1 MRTLRAEWTKFRTVR
16 GWVLAMIVASAAIV
30 GLGVLPGMQGTCR
43 ADCGLPVGPGG
54 EEVTDA
60 FTFLHQSL
68 TGDGT
73 ITARLTSMTGVLPVD
88 PDPSAE
94 QSGGT
99 GPSAANG
106 AAAGRPGL
114 VPWAKAGLLLKDG
127 TRPGSAYAAVML
139 TGAHGVRLQYDY
151 THDVAGP
158 ATTPTPQWL
167 RLTRTGDV
175 VRAEVSADGTSWQT
189 VGTAELGGLPATV
202 EVGLFATSP
211 QYSATTSGAFG
222 MSGASGGPTQATGV
236 FENVSLSGT
245 AGGAW
250 RGEKVGG
257 ADDSASGTS
266 DDNGRFTVSGSGDIA
281 PAVSGAAGLGVT
293 ITQTLVGT
301 FAGLIVVVVVGT
313 MFITAEYRRGLVRTT
328 MAANP
333 RRGRTLAAKAVVLG
347 AVTFATS
354 LPGVAAVV
362 VIGRKVLRANGV
374 YVHAVSTA
382 TEIQVIVGTAAVLAV
397 SAVLALALGTIVRRS
412 AAAVTTAIVAIVLP
426 YLLTMTVL
434 PAGAGQWLLRLT
446 PAAAFAVQQSTPQY
460 AQVDNIYTPV
470 NGYFPLAPW
479 AGFAVLCGW
488 TALALAAATLLVRR
502 RDV

>member
-1 MRTLRAEWTKFRTVR
+1 MSYLRAEWTKFRTVR

-30 GLGVLPGMQGTCR
+30 GLGIMPGMQGTCGD
-43 ADCGLPVGPGG
+43 DCGLPTGPGG

-73 ITARLTSMTGVLPVD
+73 ITAQLTSLTGILPAD

-94 QSGGT
+94 ESRGT

-106 AAAGRPGL
+106 TASGRPGL
-114 VPWAKAGLLLKDG
+114 VPWAKAGILLKDG

-151 THDVAGP
+151 THDLAGP
-158 ATTPTPQWL
+158 KATQPQWL
-167 RLTRTGDV
+167 RLTRTGDAV
-175 VRAEVSADGTSWQT
+175 KAEVSADGSTWDT
-189 VGTAELGGLPATV
+189 VGTAELTGLPATV
-202 EVGLFATSP
+202 EIGLFATSP
-211 QYSATTSGAFG
+211 QYSAATSGAFG
-222 MSGASGGPTQATGV
+222 ISGAFGGPTQATGV
-236 FENVSLSGT
+236 FENVSVTGT
-245 AGGAW
+245 ATGSW
-250 RGEKVGG
+250 HGEKVGG
-257 ADDSASGTS
+257 ADDVASGTS
-266 DDNGRFTVSGSGDIA
+266 QENARFTVTGSGDIA
-281 PAVSGAAGLGVT
+281 PAVAGASGLGVT
-293 ITQTLVGT
+293 ITQTLVGS

-333 RRGRTLAAKAVVLG
+333 RRGRVLAAKAVVIG
-347 AVTFATS
+347 AVTFVTS

-362 VIGRKVLRANGV
+362 LIGQKVLRANGV
-374 YVHAVSTA
+374 YVHAVSAAIET
-382 TEIQVIVGTAAVLAV
+382 QVIVGTAAVLAV
-397 SAVLALALGTIVRRS
+397 SAVLAMALGMIVRHS
-412 AAAVTTAIVAIVLP
+412 AAAVTTAIVSIVLP
-426 YLLTMTVL
+426 YLLAMTVL

-446 PAAAFAVQQSTPQY
+446 PAAAFAVQQSTPEY
-460 AQVDNIYTPV
+460 AQVDNIYTPI
-470 NGYFPLAPW
+470 NGYFPLPPW

-488 TALALAAATLLVRR
+488 AAIALAAATLLVRR

>member
-1 MRTLRAEWTKFRTVR
+1 MRSLRAEWTKFRTVR

-30 GLGVLPGMQGTCR
+30 GLGIMPGMQGTCG

-60 FTFLHQSL
+60 FTFLHQPM

-73 ITARLTSMTGVLPVD
+73 ITAQLTSLTGILPDD

-94 QSGGT
+94 HSGGT
-99 GPSAANG
+99 GPSAAKG

-139 TGAHGVRLQYDY
+139 TGTHGVRLQYDY
-151 THDVAGP
+151 THDVAGS
-158 ATTPTPQWL
+158 ATPQTPQWL
-167 RLTRTGDV
+167 RLTRTGDTV
-175 VRAEVSADGTSWQT
+175 KAEASADGSAWQT
-189 VGTAELGGLPATV
+189 VGTADLSGLPDTV

-211 QYSATTSGAFG
+211 QYSAATSGAFG
-222 MSGASGGPTQATGV
+222 ITGAYGGPTQATGV
-236 FENVSLSGT
+236 FENVAVTGT
-245 AGGAW
+245 PTSAW
-250 RGEKVGG
+250 HGEIIGG
-257 ADDSASGTS
+257 ADSNAGGTTE
-266 DDNGRFTVSGSGDIA
+266 DNGRFTVSGTGDIA
-281 PAVSGAAGLGVT
+281 PAVAGAAGLGVT

-301 FAGLIVVVVVGT
+301 FAGLIVVVVVGA

-333 RRGRTLAAKAVVLG
+333 RRGRTLAAKAGVIG
-347 AVTFATS
+347 AVTFVTS

-362 VIGRKVLRANGV
+362 IIGQKVLRANGV
-374 YVHAVSTA
+374 YVHAVSAA
-382 TEIQVIVGTAAVLAV
+382 TEAQVIVGTTAVLAV
-397 SAVLALALGTIVRRS
+397 SAVLALALGLIVRHS

-479 AGFAVLCGW
+479 AGVAVLCGW
-488 TALALAAATLLVRR
+488 TAIALAAATLLVRR